1 MKRAASRRRGLRDA
15 ALYGLSIIIIYV
27 GLGLAVT
34 AIFGSDALNA
44 LSTNAVVNVLL
55 FLVLIAFGLSLL
67 GLYELNLPASWS
79 TAIDQRASSTTGM
92 VSIFLMAL
100 TLVVVSFSCTA
111 PIIGLLL
118 VETATGGSYLSP
130 AVGMTGFAV
139 ALALPF
145 TLFALFPSWLKELPR
160 SGPWMNMLKVTLGF
174 IEIAF
179 SLKFLSVAD
188 QAYGWHLLS
197 RKLFLVLWI
206 IIFTLLG
213 IYLTREKVK
222 GVARAVAI
230 TGAVASLALAAYM
243 IPGLWGAPCT
253 FVSAFAP
260 PMEAVKAHYTDYDE
274 GMAAARRE
282 KKPVLIDFTGY
293 GCVNCRKMEAA
304 VWTDPRVA
312 SMLKDDYILI
322 SLYVDDKTPLSE
334 PVDVTVAGKKKTL
347 RTVGAKWSYLES
359 SKFGSN
365 AQPFYVILSHDGR
378 LMAPPRGYDE
388 DVDEYLQFLR
398 SGLKDSAPRSN

>member
-1 MKRAASRRRGLRDA
+1 MNMKKTIYALLLSIVATFSHAQMMNPVRFSAELKQTDSDKGEIVFHGVIDEGWHVYSTDVGGGGPTPATFHAVKMDGVETVGKIHPREKAKRLYDEMFQMEVSFFEHEVTFVQPVRFTKPKYSIDCFLEYGTCNNEMCLPPTEVSLKKSGEVVLKDEKEKKDTTKKADTINSIVATVPIDTIATIDSIGSIDTVKNITPTAPSAPLKILLLGFLGGLLAVLMPCIWPIIPMTVSFFMKRAASRRRGLRDA

-160 SGPWMNMLKVTLGF
+160 SGP
-174 IEIAF
+174 
-179 SLKFLSVAD
+179 
-188 QAYGWHLLS
+188 
-197 RKLFLVLWI
+197 
-206 IIFTLLG
+206 
-213 IYLTREKVK
+213 
-222 GVARAVAI
+222 
-230 TGAVASLALAAYM
+230 
-243 IPGLWGAPCT
+243 
-253 FVSAFAP
+253 
-260 PMEAVKAHYTDYDE
+260 
-274 GMAAARRE
+274 
-282 KKPVLIDFTGY
+282 
-293 GCVNCRKMEAA
+293 
-304 VWTDPRVA
+304 
-312 SMLKDDYILI
+312 
-322 SLYVDDKTPLSE
+322 
-334 PVDVTVAGKKKTL
+334 
-347 RTVGAKWSYLES
+347 
-359 SKFGSN
+359 
-365 AQPFYVILSHDGR
+365 
-378 LMAPPRGYDE
+378 
-388 DVDEYLQFLR
+388 
-398 SGLKDSAPRSN
+398 